1 MWNWKSCS
9 RRNCLAGERRAA
21 PAVPEP
27 KEAGVPKFPIGPG
40 AALGVVRPPETQA
53 HIEVRQIN
61 S

>member
-1 MWNWKSCS
+1 
-9 RRNCLAGERRAA
+9 LAGERRAA